1 MARGVITQKNFIME
15 KKAKII
21 ATLGP
26 AIYSENKL
34 KQLINL
40 GVDAFRINFSHNT
53 NGISKIVYKIRK
65 IEKIIKKKISLIAD
79 LQGVKLRVGKI
90 KKENQ
95 KIIFNQNYIFDT
107 KNELGNNKRITFP
120 YPKILK
126 KLKKGN
132 KILIDDGK
140 FTFVVIKRTGN
151 SVTTICKS
159 QNCYMKSSKSVH
171 VQNLEI
177 PFNKLTSKDKKDIKS
192 AIKLGC
198 NWIAL
203 SYIQNEKLILE
214 TRKLIKSDVGIISKI
229 ENKHALKNITK
240 IIKATDSIMIAR
252 GDLAID
258 IGHSEVPKV
267 QLSLIKKCS
276 QFSKSVIVAT
286 QMLESMIENN
296 TATRAEINDIA
307 TAIFQGADAVMLSAE
322 TAIGKFPT
330 LAVSTMAKT
339 ISSTEKYKKE
349 HIEDFKN
356 LIISNK
362 DPVKSILLSVK
373 DIAYNSNVKA
383 IIVFSNSGKSAKL
396 VSAMRPAAKI
406 LTISPNINVS
416 RQVSLLWG
424 VQSINSR
431 DANNWK
437 DMMSISKEI
446 IKKLKFIKKNDFVV
460 ITAGLPF
467 GKSGMTNM
475 IRLYKVEA

>member
-1 MARGVITQKNFIME
+1 ME
-15 KKAKII
+15 KKAKIL

-26 AIYSENKL
+26 SIYNESKL
-34 KQLINL
+34 NTLVEL
-40 GVDAFRINFSHNT
+40 GVDAFRINFSHDT
-53 NGISKIVYKIRK
+53 SGIKKIISQIRK
-65 IEKIIKKKISLIAD
+65 IEKRKGKKISLIAD
-79 LQGVKLRVGKI
+79 LQGIKLRIGNVKDGIQKI
-90 KKENQ
+90 RYNQ
-95 KIIFNQNYIFDT
+95 KFILDNKTQI
-107 KNELGNNKRITFP
+107 GNNLRVNFP
-120 YPKILK
+120 YSKILK

-140 FTFVVIKRTGN
+140 FLFSVIGKSKN
-151 SVTTICKS
+151 SIITKCKS
-159 QNCYMKSSKSVH
+159 HNCMIRSNKGVH
-171 VQNLEI
+171 IPNLNMS
-177 PFNKLTSKDKKDIKS
+177 FNNLTTKDKKDIKT
-192 AIKLGC
+192 ATKLGC

-203 SYIQNEKLILE
+203 SFLQNEKIILE
-214 TRKLIKSDVGIISKI
+214 ARKLIRKDIGIISKI
-229 ENKHALKNITK
+229 ENKVALMNINK
-240 IIKATDSIMIAR
+240 IIKSTDAVMVAR

-276 QFSKSVIVAT
+276 QNSKSVIVAT

-296 TATRAEINDIA
+296 TATRAEVNDIA
-307 TAIFQGADAVMLSAE
+307 TAIFQGADTVMLSAE
-322 TAIGKFPT
+322 AAIGKFPT
-330 LAVSTMAKT
+330 QAVSTMTQT
-339 ISSTEKYKKE
+339 ILSTEKYKRQ

-356 LIISNK
+356 SIIANR

-373 DIAYNSNVKA
+373 NIAYNPNVKA

-406 LTISPNINVS
+406 VTISPNINVC
-416 RQVSLLWG
+416 RQVSLIWG

-431 DANNWK
+431 DANGWK

-467 GKSGMTNM
+467 GKAGMTNM
-475 IRLYKVEA
+475 VRLYKVK

>member
-1 MARGVITQKNFIME
+1 ME

-26 AIYSENKL
+26 SIYSEINLKKL
-34 KQLINL
+34 IDL

-53 NGISKIVYKIRK
+53 KNINSIVHKIRK
-65 IEKIIKKKISLIAD
+65 IEKKINKKISLIAD
-79 LQGVKLRVGKI
+79 LQGVKLRVGEI
-90 KKENQ
+90 LNQNQ
-95 KIIFNQNYIFDT
+95 KIKYNQKFIFDN
-107 KNELGNNKRITFP
+107 KKKLGDANRVRFP
-120 YPKILK
+120 YPKILH

-140 FTFVVIKRTGN
+140 FTFIVTKKIGS
-151 SVTTICKS
+151 SVFTICKS
-159 QNCYMKSSKSVH
+159 HNCFIKSNKSVH
-171 VQNLEI
+171 IQNLNVK
-177 PFNKLTSKDKKDIKS
+177 FNKLTLKDKGDIKT

-203 SYIQNEKLILE
+203 SYIQDEMLIHE
-214 TRKLIKSDVGIISKI
+214 ARKLIKKDMGIISKI
-229 ENKHALKNITK
+229 ENKHALKNIIG

-276 QFSKSVIVAT
+276 EFSKSVIVAT

-307 TAIFQGADAVMLSAE
+307 TAIFQGSDAVMLSAE
-322 TAIGKFPT
+322 AAIGKFPSQ
-330 LAVSTMAKT
+330 AVSTMAKT
-339 ISSTEKYKKE
+339 ILSTEKYKKE

-356 LIISNK
+356 KIISNK
-362 DPVKSILLSVK
+362 DPIKSILLSVK

-383 IIVFSNSGKSAKL
+383 IVVFSNSGKSAKL

-431 DANNWK
+431 DANDWK

-446 IKKLKFIKKNDFVV
+446 IKKFRFIKKNDFIV

-467 GKSGMTNM
+467 GKAGMTNM
-475 IRLYKVEA
+475 IRLYKVGT

>member
-1 MARGVITQKNFIME
+1 ME

-26 AIYSENKL
+26 AIYSDTKL
-34 KQLINL
+34 KTLIDL

-53 NGISKIVYKIRK
+53 NGISKIVSRIRK
-65 IEKIIKKKISLIAD
+65 IEKNTKKKISLIAD

-90 KKENQ
+90 KNENQ
-95 KIIFNQNYIFDT
+95 KIKFNQKFIFDN
-107 KNELGNNKRITFP
+107 KVEIGNNKRITFP
-120 YPKILK
+120 YPKILR

-140 FTFVVIKRTGN
+140 FTFIVTNKIGSSVVT
-151 SVTTICKS
+151 VCKS
-159 QNCYMKSSKSVH
+159 QNCYMKSNKSVH
-171 VQNLEI
+171 IQNVDI
-177 PFNKLTSKDKKDIKS
+177 AFNKLTIKDKQDIKS

-203 SYIQNEKLILE
+203 SYIQNEKLIFE
-214 TRKLIKSDVGIISKI
+214 ARKLIKKDMGIISKI
-229 ENKHALKNITK
+229 ENKHALKNIVN
-240 IIKATDSIMIAR
+240 IIKASDSIMIAR

-276 QFSKSVIVAT
+276 QYSKSVIVAT
-286 QMLESMIENN
+286 QMLESMIENS

-307 TAIFQGADAVMLSAE
+307 TAIFQGADTVMLSAE
-322 TAIGKFPT
+322 AAIGKFPSQ
-330 LAVSTMAKT
+330 AVSTMSKT
-339 ISSTEKYKKE
+339 IISTEKYKKE

-356 LIISNK
+356 SIISNK

-373 DIAYNSNVKA
+373 DIAYNNNVKA

-431 DANNWK
+431 DANGWK

-446 IKKLKFIKKNDFVV
+446 IKKLKFIKKNDFVI

-467 GKSGMTNM
+467 GRAGMTNM
-475 IRLYKVEA
+475 IRLYKVGT

>member
-1 MARGVITQKNFIME
+1 ME

-26 AIYSENKL
+26 AIYNETKL
-34 KQLINL
+34 KKLVNL

-53 NGISKIVYKIRK
+53 IGIKKIVSKIRK
-65 IEKIIKKKISLIAD
+65 IEKFTKKKISLIAD
-79 LQGVKLRVGKI
+79 LQGVKLRLGKLKDSSQKI
-90 KKENQ
+90 KFNQ
-95 KIIFNQNYIFDT
+95 KFTFDN
-107 KNELGNNKRITFP
+107 KKLIGNNSRICFP
-120 YPKILK
+120 YPNILK

-140 FTFVVIKRTGN
+140 FTFVVINKKGL
-151 SVTTICKS
+151 SVNTICKS
-159 QNCYMKSSKSVH
+159 QNCYIQNNKSVH
-171 VQNLEI
+171 IPDFEI
-177 PFNKLTSKDKKDIKS
+177 TFNKLTSKDKKDIKT

-203 SYIQNEKLILE
+203 SYLQNEKLIIE
-214 TRKLIKSDVGIISKI
+214 TRKLIRKDMGIIAKI
-229 ENKHALKNITK
+229 ENKQALKNINK
-240 IIKATDSIMIAR
+240 IIKATDSVMIAR

-296 TATRAEINDIA
+296 IATRAEINDIA
-307 TAIFQGADAVMLSAE
+307 TAIFQGADTVMLSAE
-322 TAIGKFPT
+322 AAVGKFPT
-330 LAVSTMAKT
+330 QAVSTMAQT
-339 ISSTEKYKKE
+339 ILSTEKYKKK

-356 LIISNK
+356 SIISNK

-373 DIAYNSNVKA
+373 DMAYNSNVKA

-431 DANNWK
+431 DANGWK

-446 IKKLKFIKKNDFVV
+446 IKKLKFIKKNDFVI

-467 GKSGMTNM
+467 GKAGMTNM
-475 IRLYKVEA
+475 IRLYKVGS

>member
-1 MARGVITQKNFIME
+1 ME

-26 AIYSENKL
+26 AIYSETKL
-34 KQLINL
+34 KQIVNL
-40 GVDAFRINFSHNT
+40 GVDVFRINFSHNT
-53 NGISKIVYKIRK
+53 KSINKIVSRIRK
-65 IEKIIKKKISLIAD
+65 IEKNTNKKISLIAD

-90 KKENQ
+90 KNENLKIKYNQ
-95 KIIFNQNYIFDT
+95 KYIFDN
-107 KNELGNNKRITFP
+107 KSELGNKNRITFA
-120 YPKILK
+120 YPKILQ

-132 KILIDDGK
+132 KILVDDGK
-140 FTFVVIKRTGN
+140 FMFVVTKRIGN

-159 QNCYMKSSKSVH
+159 QNCYIKSNKSVH
-171 VQNLEI
+171 IQNIDLA
-177 PFNKLTSKDKKDIKS
+177 FNKLTSKDKKDIKT
-192 AIKLGC
+192 ANKLGC

-203 SYIQNEKLILE
+203 SYIQNEKIIYE
-214 TRKLIKSDVGIISKI
+214 ARKLIKKDVGIISKI
-229 ENKHALKNITK
+229 ENKHALKNIIK

-258 IGHSEVPKV
+258 VGHSEVPKI

-322 TAIGKFPT
+322 AAIGKFPSQ
-330 LAVSTMAKT
+330 AVSTMAKT
-339 ISSTEKYKKE
+339 IISTEKYKKE

-356 LIISNK
+356 SIISNK

-373 DIAYNSNVKA
+373 DIAYNSDVKA

-424 VQSINSR
+424 VQSINSH
-431 DANNWK
+431 DANGWK
-437 DMMSISKEI
+437 DMMSISKEL

-467 GKSGMTNM
+467 GKAGMTNM
-475 IRLYKVEA
+475 IRLYKVGT

>member
-1 MARGVITQKNFIME
+1 ME

-21 ATLGP
+21 ATIGP
-26 AIYSENKL
+26 AIYSSARL
-34 KQLINL
+34 KKLINL

-53 NGISKIVYKIRK
+53 NGVSKIVSKIRK
-65 IEKIIKKKISLIAD
+65 IEKITNKKISLIAD

-90 KKENQ
+90 KNESQKIKFNQ
-95 KIIFNQNYIFDT
+95 KYIFDN
-107 KNELGNNKRITFP
+107 KFEIGNNKRITFP

-140 FTFVVIKRTGN
+140 FIFIVTNKIGN
-151 SVTTICKS
+151 SVVTICKS
-159 QNCYMKSSKSVH
+159 QNCFMKSNKSVH
-171 VQNLEI
+171 IQNI
-177 PFNKLTSKDKKDIKS
+177 DITFNKLTKKDKKDIKS

-214 TRKLIKSDVGIISKI
+214 ARKLIKKDMGIISKI
-229 ENKHALKNITK
+229 ENKHALRNIVN
-240 IIKATDSIMIAR
+240 IIKTTDSIMIAR

-276 QFSKSVIVAT
+276 QYSKSVIVAT
-286 QMLESMIENN
+286 QMLESMIENS

-307 TAIFQGADAVMLSAE
+307 TAIFQGADTVMLSAE
-322 TAIGKFPT
+322 AAIGKYPT
-330 LAVSTMAKT
+330 QAVSTMAKT
-339 ISSTEKYKKE
+339 IISTEKYKKE

-356 LIISNK
+356 SIMANK

-373 DIAYNSNVKA
+373 DIAYNTNVKA

-406 LTISPNINVS
+406 LTISPNVNIS

-431 DANNWK
+431 DANGWK

-467 GKSGMTNM
+467 GKAGMTNM
-475 IRLYKVEA
+475 IRLYKVGT

>member
-1 MARGVITQKNFIME
+1 ME

-21 ATLGP
+21 ATIGP
-26 AIYSENKL
+26 AIYSSARL
-34 KQLINL
+34 KKLINL

-53 NGISKIVYKIRK
+53 NGVSKIVSKIRK
-65 IEKIIKKKISLIAD
+65 IEKITNKKISLIAD

-90 KKENQ
+90 KNENQ
-95 KIIFNQNYIFDT
+95 KIKFNQKYIFDN
-107 KNELGNNKRITFP
+107 KFEIGNNKRITFP

-140 FTFVVIKRTGN
+140 FIFIVTNKIGN
-151 SVTTICKS
+151 SVVTICKS
-159 QNCYMKSSKSVH
+159 QNCFMKSNKSVH
-171 VQNLEI
+171 IQNVDI
-177 PFNKLTSKDKKDIKS
+177 TFNKLTKKDKKDIKS

-214 TRKLIKSDVGIISKI
+214 ARKLIKKDMGIISKI
-229 ENKHALKNITK
+229 ENKHALRNIVN
-240 IIKATDSIMIAR
+240 IIKTTDSIMIAR

-276 QFSKSVIVAT
+276 QYSKSVIVAT
-286 QMLESMIENN
+286 QMLESMIENS

-307 TAIFQGADAVMLSAE
+307 TAIFQGADTVMLSAE
-322 TAIGKFPT
+322 AAIGKYPT
-330 LAVSTMAKT
+330 QAVLTMAKT
-339 ISSTEKYKKE
+339 IISTEKYKKE

-356 LIISNK
+356 SIMANK

-373 DIAYNSNVKA
+373 DIAYNTNVKA

-406 LTISPNINVS
+406 LTISPNINIS

-431 DANNWK
+431 DANGWK

-467 GKSGMTNM
+467 GKAGMTNM
-475 IRLYKVEA
+475 IRLYKVGT

>member
-1 MARGVITQKNFIME
+1 ME

-26 AIYSENKL
+26 SIFSQNKL
-34 KQLINL
+34 KKLIDL
-40 GVDAFRINFSHNT
+40 GVDSFRINFSHNT
-53 NGISKIVYKIRK
+53 TGINKIISRIRK
-65 IEKIIKKKISLIAD
+65 IEKNKNKKIALIAD
-79 LQGVKLRVGKI
+79 LQGVKLRVGKVLNETQKI
-90 KKENQ
+90 KYNQ
-95 KIIFNQNYIFDT
+95 KIIFDS
-107 KNELGNNKRITFP
+107 KKESGNSKRISFP
-120 YPKILK
+120 YPNILK
-126 KLKKGN
+126 KLQKNN

-140 FTFVVIKRTGN
+140 FTFLVINKKGN

-159 QNCYMKSSKSVH
+159 QNATIKSNKSVH
-171 VQNLEI
+171 I
-177 PFNKLTSKDKKDIKS
+177 PSLDLSFKKLTLKDKKDIKT

-203 SYIQNEKLILE
+203 SYLQNEKLIHE
-214 TRKLIKSDVGIISKI
+214 ARKLIKKDMGIISKI

-240 IIKATDSIMIAR
+240 IINATDSIMIAR
-252 GDLAID
+252 GDLAIE
-258 IGHSEVPKV
+258 IGHSVVPKV

-276 QFSKSVIVAT
+276 ELSKSVIVAT

-307 TAIFQGADAVMLSAE
+307 TAIFQGADTVMLSAE
-322 TAIGKFPT
+322 TAIGKFST
-330 LAVSTMAKT
+330 QAVATMTRT
-339 ISSTEKYKKE
+339 IVSAEKYKRE

-356 LIISNK
+356 SIITNK

-373 DIAYNSNVKA
+373 DIAYNPDVKA

-396 VSAMRPAAKI
+396 VSSMRPAAKI
-406 LTISPNINVS
+406 ITISPNINVS

-424 VQSINSR
+424 VKSINSR
-431 DANNWK
+431 DANGWK

-446 IKKLKFIKKNDFVV
+446 IKKLRFIKKNNYVI

-467 GKSGMTNM
+467 GKAGMTNM
-475 IRLYKVEA
+475 VRLYKVEL

>member
-1 MARGVITQKNFIME
+1 ME

-26 AIYSENKL
+26 AIYKETKL
-34 KQLINL
+34 KQLVNL

-53 NGISKIVYKIRK
+53 NGMDKIVSRIRK
-65 IEKIIKKKISLIAD
+65 IEKSTNKKISLIAD
-79 LQGVKLRVGKI
+79 LQGVKLRVNKI
-90 KKENQ
+90 KNDNQ
-95 KIIFNQNYIFDT
+95 KIKYNQKYIFDN
-107 KNELGNNKRITFP
+107 KKELGNINRITFP
-120 YPKILK
+120 YPKILQ

-132 KILIDDGK
+132 KILVDDGK
-140 FTFVVIKRTGN
+140 FVFVVIKKLIN
-151 SVTTICKS
+151 SVTTVCKS
-159 QNCYMKSSKSVH
+159 QNCFMRSNKSVH
-171 VQNLEI
+171 IQNFDI
-177 PFNKLTSKDKKDIKS
+177 PFNRLTNKDKKDIKT

-214 TRKLIKSDVGIISKI
+214 AKKLIKKDMGIISKI
-229 ENKHALKNITK
+229 ENKHALKNINK

-286 QMLESMIENN
+286 QMLESMIEND

-307 TAIFQGADAVMLSAE
+307 TAIFQGADTVMLSAE
-322 TAIGKFPT
+322 AAIGKFPSQ
-330 LAVSTMAKT
+330 AVSTMADT
-339 ISSTEKYKKE
+339 IVSTEKYKKE
-349 HIEDFKN
+349 HIDDFKN
-356 LIISNK
+356 SIITNK

-373 DIAYNSNVKA
+373 DIAYNPDVKA

-396 VSAMRPAAKI
+396 VSAIRPAAKI
-406 LTISPNINVS
+406 VTISPNINIS

-431 DANNWK
+431 DANGWK
-437 DMMSISKEI
+437 DMMSISREI
-446 IKKLKFIKKNDFVV
+446 IKKLTFIKKNDFVV

-467 GKSGMTNM
+467 GKAGMTNM
-475 IRLYKVEA
+475 IRLYKVGT

>member
-1 MARGVITQKNFIME
+1 ME

-26 AIYSENKL
+26 AIYNESKL
-34 KQLINL
+34 RQLVNL
-40 GVDAFRINFSHNT
+40 GVDAFRINFSHDT
-53 NGISKIVYKIRK
+53 NGMGKIVSKIRK
-65 IEKIIKKKISLIAD
+65 IEKNTNKKIALIAD
-79 LQGVKLRVGKI
+79 LQGVKLRVGKTNNENHKI
-90 KKENQ
+90 KYNQ
-95 KIIFNQNYIFDT
+95 KFTFDN
-107 KNELGNNKRITFP
+107 KKELGNNNRITFP

-126 KLKKGN
+126 RLKKGN

-140 FTFVVIKRTGN
+140 FTFIVTKKVGN
-151 SVTTICKS
+151 SVSTICKS
-159 QNCYMKSSKSVH
+159 QNCYIKSNKSVH
-171 VQNLEI
+171 IQNLDI
-177 PFNKLTSKDKKDIKS
+177 SFNKLTTKDKKDIKS
-192 AIKLGC
+192 AIRLGC

-203 SYIQNEKLILE
+203 SYIQNEKLIHE
-214 TRKLIKSDVGIISKI
+214 SRKLIKKDMGIISKI
-229 ENKHALKNITK
+229 ENKHALKNITE

-307 TAIFQGADAVMLSAE
+307 TAIFQGADTVMLSAE
-322 TAIGKFPT
+322 AAIGKFPSQ
-330 LAVSTMAKT
+330 AVSTMTQT
-339 ISSTEKYKKE
+339 IISAEKYKKD

-356 LIISNK
+356 SIIANK
-362 DPVKSILLSVK
+362 DPVKSVLLSVK
-373 DIAYNSNVKA
+373 DIAYNPDVKA

-406 LTISPNINVS
+406 LTISPNINIS

-431 DANNWK
+431 DASGWK

-446 IKKLKFIKKNDFVV
+446 ITKHKFIKKKDFVI

-467 GKSGMTNM
+467 GKAGMTNM
-475 IRLYKVEA
+475 VRLYKVGF

>member
-1 MARGVITQKNFIME
+1 ME

-26 AIYSENKL
+26 SIYSETKL
-34 KQLINL
+34 KRLVDL

-53 NGISKIVYKIRK
+53 KGINKIITKIRR
-65 IEKIIKKKISLIAD
+65 IEKKSGKKLSLIAD
-79 LQGVKLRVGKI
+79 LQGVKLRIGNI
-90 KKENQ
+90 KDNNQ
-95 KIIFNQNYIFDT
+95 KIKLNQKFIFDNN
-107 KNELGNNKRITFP
+107 KFLGNDRRVNFP

-126 KLKKGN
+126 RLKKGN

-140 FTFVVIKRTGN
+140 FLFKVVGKKKN
-151 SVTTICKS
+151 SVITKCLSHNCILKS
-159 QNCYMKSSKSVH
+159 NKSIH
-171 VQNLEI
+171 I
-177 PFNKLTSKDKKDIKS
+177 PNFDIAFNKLTSKDRKDLKI

-203 SYIQNEKLILE
+203 SYLQNEKIILE
-214 TRKLIKSDVGIISKI
+214 TRKLIKKDMGIISKI
-229 ENKHALKNITK
+229 ENKHALKNIKK
-240 IIKATDSIMIAR
+240 IIQASDSIMIAR

-276 QFSKSVIVAT
+276 QYSKSVIVAT
-286 QMLESMIENN
+286 QMLETMIENN

-307 TAIFQGADAVMLSAE
+307 TAIFQGADTVMLSAE
-322 TAIGKFPT
+322 AAIGKFPAQ
-330 LAVSTMAKT
+330 AVSTMTQT
-339 ISSTEKYKKE
+339 ILSTEKYKKD

-356 LIISNK
+356 LIITNK

-373 DIAYNSNVKA
+373 DIAYNPNVKA

-406 LTISPNINVS
+406 LTISPNINIS

-431 DANNWK
+431 DANGWK
-437 DMMSISKEI
+437 DMMTISKEI
-446 IKKLKFIKKNDFVV
+446 IKKLKFVKKNDFVI

-467 GKSGMTNM
+467 GKAGMTNM
-475 IRLYKVEA
+475 IRLYKVGTK

>member
-1 MARGVITQKNFIME
+1 ME

-21 ATLGP
+21 VTLGP
-26 AIYSENKL
+26 SIFSENKL
-34 KQLINL
+34 KKLIDL

-53 NGISKIVYKIRK
+53 NGINKIITKIRK
-65 IEKIIKKKISLIAD
+65 IEKSKNKKISLIAD

-90 KKENQ
+90 LNETQKIKYNQ
-95 KIIFNQNYIFDT
+95 KFTFDL
-107 KNELGNNKRITFP
+107 KNEIGNSTRICFP
-120 YPKILK
+120 YPNILK

-140 FTFVVIKRTGN
+140 FTFIVLNKKGSSINTV
-151 SVTTICKS
+151 CKS
-159 QNCYMKSSKSVH
+159 QNATIKNNKSVH
-171 VQNLEI
+171 IPNLDI
-177 PFNKLTSKDKKDIKS
+177 AFNKLTLKDKKDIKI

-203 SYIQNEKLILE
+203 SYIQNEKLIYE
-214 TRKLIKSDVGIISKI
+214 ARKLIKKDMGIISKI
-229 ENKHALKNITK
+229 ENKHALRNITK
-240 IIKATDSIMIAR
+240 IINATDSIMIAR

-276 QFSKSVIVAT
+276 QLSKSVIVAT

-307 TAIFQGADAVMLSAE
+307 TAIFQGADTVMLSAE
-322 TAIGKFPT
+322 TAIGKFPSQ
-330 LAVSTMAKT
+330 AVTTMAQT
-339 ISSTEKYKKE
+339 IISTEKYKKE

-356 LIISNK
+356 AIISNK
-362 DPVKSILLSVK
+362 DPVKSVLLSVK
-373 DIAYNSNVKA
+373 DIAYNPDVKA

-416 RQVSLLWG
+416 RQVSLLLG

-431 DANNWK
+431 DANGWK

-446 IKKLKFIKKNDFVV
+446 IKKIKFIKKNDFVI

-467 GKSGMTNM
+467 GKAGMTNM
-475 IRLYKVEA
+475 IRLYKVGT

>member
-1 MARGVITQKNFIME
+1 ME

-26 AIYSENKL
+26 AIYNETKL
-34 KQLINL
+34 KQLVNL
-40 GVDAFRINFSHNT
+40 GVDAFRINFSHNI
-53 NGISKIVYKIRK
+53 NGINKIVSKIRK
-65 IEKIIKKKISLIAD
+65 IEKNTNKKISLIAD

-90 KKENQ
+90 KSESQKIKYNQ
-95 KIIFNQNYIFDT
+95 KFVFDN
-107 KNELGNNKRITFP
+107 KKEIGNNSRITFP
-120 YPKILK
+120 YPKILN

-140 FTFVVIKRTGN
+140 FIFIVLKKIGN
-151 SVTTICKS
+151 SVITVCKS
-159 QNCYMKSSKSVH
+159 QNCFIKSNKSVH
-171 VQNLEI
+171 IQNVDI
-177 PFNKLTSKDKKDIKS
+177 VFNKLTVKDKKDIKL

-214 TRKLIKSDVGIISKI
+214 ARKLLKKDIGIISKI
-229 ENKHALKNITK
+229 ENKHAIKNIIN

-276 QFSKSVIVAT
+276 QYSKSVIVAT

-296 TATRAEINDIA
+296 TPTRAEINDIA
-307 TAIFQGADAVMLSAE
+307 TAIFQGADTVMLSAE
-322 TAIGKFPT
+322 AAIGKYPVQ
-330 LAVSTMAKT
+330 AVSTMAKT
-339 ISSTEKYKKE
+339 IISTEKYKKE

-356 LIISNK
+356 SIMANK

-373 DIAYNSNVKA
+373 DIAYNTNVKA

-431 DANNWK
+431 DANGWK

-446 IKKLKFIKKNDFVV
+446 IKKLKFIKKNDFVI

-467 GKSGMTNM
+467 GKAGMTNM
-475 IRLYKVEA
+475 IRLYKVDT

>member
-1 MARGVITQKNFIME
+1 ME

-26 AIYSENKL
+26 AIYSNTKL
-34 KQLINL
+34 KQLVNL
-40 GVDAFRINFSHNT
+40 GVDAFRINFSHKT
-53 NGISKIVYKIRK
+53 QGINKIVSKIRK
-65 IEKIIKKKISLIAD
+65 IEKSSNKKLAIIAD
-79 LQGVKLRVGKI
+79 LQGVKLRVGNIKGDSQKI
-90 KKENQ
+90 KYNQ
-95 KIIFNQNYIFDT
+95 KYIFDT
-107 KNELGNNKRITFP
+107 KKNVGDHTRINFP

-132 KILIDDGK
+132 IILVDDGK
-140 FTFVVIKRTGN
+140 FTFVVTGKKGLAI
-151 SVTTICKS
+151 TTICKS
-159 QNCYMKSSKSVH
+159 QNCFVKSNKSIH
-171 VQNLEI
+171 I
-177 PFNKLTSKDKKDIKS
+177 PNFDIAFNKLTLKDKKDIKT

-203 SYIQNEKLILE
+203 SYLQNEKLILE
-214 TRKLIKSDVGIISKI
+214 ARKLIKKDMGIISKI
-229 ENKHALKNITK
+229 ENKHALKNIIK
-240 IIKATDSIMIAR
+240 IIKASDSIMIAR

-307 TAIFQGADAVMLSAE
+307 TAIFQGADTVMLSAE
-322 TAIGKFPT
+322 AAIGKFPT
-330 LAVSTMAKT
+330 QAVSTMTQT
-339 ISSTEKYKKE
+339 ILSTEKYKRQ

-356 LIISNK
+356 SIISNK

-373 DIAYNSNVKA
+373 DIAYNTNVKA

-406 LTISPNINVS
+406 VTISPNINVS

-431 DANNWK
+431 DANGWK

-446 IKKLKFIKKNDFVV
+446 IKKLRFINKNDFVV

-467 GKSGMTNM
+467 GKAGMTNM
-475 IRLYKVEA
+475 VRLYKVGT

>member
-1 MARGVITQKNFIME
+1 ME

-26 AIYSENKL
+26 AIYDDAKL
-34 KQLINL
+34 KQLVNL

-53 NGISKIVYKIRK
+53 NGINKIVTKIRK
-65 IEKIIKKKISLIAD
+65 IEKSVNKKIALIAD

-90 KKENQ
+90 KNEKQKIQFNQ
-95 KIIFNQNYIFDT
+95 KYIFD
-107 KNELGNNKRITFP
+107 NNKKIGDNNRITFP
-120 YPKILK
+120 YPGILQ
-126 KLKKGN
+126 KLKKKN

-140 FTFVVIKRTGN
+140 FIFVVIRKKGN
-151 SVTTICKS
+151 SVITVCKS
-159 QNCYMKSSKSVH
+159 QNCYMKSNKSVH
-171 VQNLEI
+171 IQNLDI
-177 PFNKLTSKDKKDIKS
+177 AFDKLTSKDKKDIKS

-214 TRKLIKSDVGIISKI
+214 TRKLIKRDIGIISKI
-229 ENKHALKNITK
+229 ENKHALRNINK

-307 TAIFQGADAVMLSAE
+307 TAIFQGADTVMLSAE
-322 TAIGKFPT
+322 AAIGKFPSQ
-330 LAVSTMAKT
+330 AVSTMNKT
-339 ISSTEKYKKE
+339 IISAEKYKKE

-356 LIISNK
+356 SIIANK

-373 DIAYNSNVKA
+373 DIAYNPDVKA

-406 LTISPNINVS
+406 VTISPNINVS

-431 DANNWK
+431 DANGWK
-437 DMMSISKEI
+437 DMMSISREI

-467 GKSGMTNM
+467 GKAGMTNM
-475 IRLYKVEA
+475 IRLYKVGT

>member
-1 MARGVITQKNFIME
+1 ME

-26 AIYSENKL
+26 AIYNETKL

-40 GVDAFRINFSHNT
+40 GVDAFRINFSHNII
-53 NGISKIVYKIRK
+53 GINKIVSKIRK
-65 IEKIIKKKISLIAD
+65 IEKSTNKKISLIAD

-90 KKENQ
+90 KAESQKIKYNQ
-95 KIIFNQNYIFDT
+95 KFVFD
-107 KNELGNNKRITFP
+107 NKREIGSNSRITFP
-120 YPKILK
+120 YPKILNR
-126 KLKKGN
+126 LKKGN

-140 FTFVVIKRTGN
+140 FIFIVLKKIGN
-151 SVTTICKS
+151 SVITICKS
-159 QNCYMKSSKSVH
+159 KNCFIKSNKSVH
-171 VQNLEI
+171 IRNIDIV
-177 PFNKLTSKDKKDIKS
+177 FNKLTVKDKNDIKL

-214 TRKLIKSDVGIISKI
+214 ARKLLKKDIGIISKI
-229 ENKHALKNITK
+229 ENKHAIKNIIN

-276 QFSKSVIVAT
+276 QYSKSVIVAT

-307 TAIFQGADAVMLSAE
+307 TAIFQGADTVMLSAE
-322 TAIGKFPT
+322 AAIGKYPSQ
-330 LAVSTMAKT
+330 AVSTMAKT
-339 ISSTEKYKKE
+339 IISTEKYKKE

-356 LIISNK
+356 SIIANK

-373 DIAYNSNVKA
+373 DIAYNTNVKA

-431 DANNWK
+431 DANGWK

-446 IKKLKFIKKNDFVV
+446 IKKLKFIKKNDFVI

-467 GKSGMTNM
+467 GKAGMTNM
-475 IRLYKVEA
+475 IRLYKVGT

>member
-1 MARGVITQKNFIME
+1 ME

-26 AIYSENKL
+26 SIFNEIKL
-34 KQLINL
+34 KQLIDL

-53 NGISKIVYKIRK
+53 KGIKKIVSKIRK
-65 IEKIIKKKISLIAD
+65 IEKKKNKKISLIAD
-79 LQGVKLRVGKI
+79 LQGVKLRVGKVKNDTQKI
-90 KKENQ
+90 RYNQ
-95 KIIFNQNYIFDT
+95 KFIFD
-107 KNELGNNKRITFP
+107 NNKKIGNSNRINFA
-120 YPKILK
+120 YPNIIK

-140 FTFVVIKRTGN
+140 FTFLVKSRNKN
-151 SVTTICKS
+151 SVITVCKS
-159 QNCYMKSSKSVH
+159 QNCFIRSNKSIH
-171 VQNLEI
+171 IQNLDI
-177 PFNKLTSKDKKDIKS
+177 SFNKLTYKDKKDISS

-203 SYIQNEKLILE
+203 SYIQNEKIINQ
-214 TRKLIKSDVGIISKI
+214 TRKLIKKDIGIISKI

-258 IGHSEVPKV
+258 IGHSEVPKI

-276 QFSKSVIVAT
+276 QLSKSVIVAT

-307 TAIFQGADAVMLSAE
+307 TAIFQGADTVMLSAE
-322 TAIGKFPT
+322 AAIGKFPVQ
-330 LAVSTMAKT
+330 AVSTMRQT
-339 ISSTEKYKKE
+339 IISAEKYKKE

-356 LIISNK
+356 SIITNK

-373 DIAYNSNVKA
+373 DIAYNPDVKA

-396 VSAMRPAAKI
+396 VSSMRPAAKI
-406 LTISPNINVS
+406 ITISPNINVS

-424 VQSINSR
+424 VHSINSR
-431 DANNWK
+431 DAKGWK

-446 IKKLKFIKKNDFVV
+446 IKKLKFIKKNDFVI

-467 GKSGMTNM
+467 GKAGMTNM
-475 IRLYKVEA
+475 VRLYKVGT

>member
-1 MARGVITQKNFIME
+1 ME

-26 AIYSENKL
+26 AIYSSTKL
-34 KQLINL
+34 KQLVNL

-53 NGISKIVYKIRK
+53 KGIKRIVSKIRK
-65 IEKIIKKKISLIAD
+65 IEKSSNKKIALIAD
-79 LQGVKLRVGKI
+79 LQGVKLRVGKVEEDI
-90 KKENQ
+90 KKIKYNQ
-95 KIIFNQNYIFDT
+95 KYTFDT
-107 KNELGNNKRITFP
+107 KKKIGDQFRINFP

-126 KLKKGN
+126 RLKKGN

-140 FTFVVIKRTGN
+140 FTFQVIGKKGLAV
-151 SVTTICKS
+151 STICKS
-159 QNCYMKSSKSVH
+159 QNCYMRSNKSIH
-171 VQNLEI
+171 I
-177 PFNKLTSKDKKDIKS
+177 PNFDIAFNKLTSKDKKDIKIAS
-192 AIKLGC
+192 KLGC

-203 SYIQNEKLILE
+203 SYLQNDKLIHE
-214 TRKLIKSDVGIISKI
+214 TRKLIRKDMGIISKI
-229 ENKHALKNITK
+229 ENKHALKNIIS

-307 TAIFQGADAVMLSAE
+307 TAIFQGADTVMLSAE
-322 TAIGKFPT
+322 AAIGKFPT
-330 LAVSTMAKT
+330 QAVSTMSQT
-339 ISSTEKYKKE
+339 ILSTEKYKRQ

-356 LIISNK
+356 SIISNK

-373 DIAYNSNVKA
+373 DIAYNPNVKA

-406 LTISPNINVS
+406 LTISPNINIS

-431 DANNWK
+431 DAKGWK
-437 DMMSISKEI
+437 DMIAISKEI
-446 IKKLKFIKKNDFVV
+446 IRKLRFIKKKDFVI

-467 GKSGMTNM
+467 GKAGMTNM
-475 IRLYKVEA
+475 IRLYKVEK

>member
-1 MARGVITQKNFIME
+1 ME

-26 AIYSENKL
+26 AIYSETKL
-34 KQLINL
+34 KQLVNL

-53 NGISKIVYKIRK
+53 IGMNKIVSKIRK
-65 IEKIIKKKISLIAD
+65 IEKNTNKKISLIAD
-79 LQGVKLRVGKI
+79 LQGVKLRIGKI

-95 KIIFNQNYIFDT
+95 KIKLNQKFIFDN
-107 KNELGNNKRITFP
+107 KKELGNTNRVTFP

-126 KLKKGN
+126 KLRKGN

-140 FTFVVIKRTGN
+140 YSFVVTKKNNNT
-151 SVTTICKS
+151 VTTICKS
-159 QNCYMKSSKSVH
+159 QNCYMKSNKSVH
-171 VQNLEI
+171 IQNLDI
-177 PFNKLTSKDKKDIKS
+177 SFDRLTSKDKRDIKS

-203 SYIQNEKLILE
+203 SYLQNEKIIIE
-214 TRKLIKSDVGIISKI
+214 TRKLIRKDMGIISKI

-240 IIKATDSIMIAR
+240 IIKATDSVMIAR

-258 IGHSEVPKV
+258 IGHSEVPKI

-276 QFSKSVIVAT
+276 EFSKSVIVAT

-307 TAIFQGADAVMLSAE
+307 TAIFQGEDTVMLSAE
-322 TAIGKFPT
+322 AAIGKFPSQ
-330 LAVSTMAKT
+330 AVSTMTQT
-339 ISSTEKYKKE
+339 IISAEKYKKE
-349 HIEDFKN
+349 HIDDFKN
-356 LIISNK
+356 SIIPKK

-373 DIAYNSNVKA
+373 DIAYNPDVKA

-396 VSAMRPAAKI
+396 VSAIRPAAKI
-406 LTISPNINVS
+406 VTISPNINIS

-431 DANNWK
+431 DASGWK
-437 DMMSISKEI
+437 DMMSISREI

-467 GKSGMTNM
+467 GKAGMTNM
-475 IRLYKVEA
+475 IRLYKVGT

>member
-1 MARGVITQKNFIME
+1 ME

-34 KQLINL
+34 KKLVEL

-53 NGISKIVYKIRK
+53 IGISRIISKIRK
-65 IEKIIKKKISLIAD
+65 IEKKIGKKLSLIAD

-90 KKENQ
+90 KNEKQRIEFNQ
-95 KIIFNQNYIFDT
+95 KFTFDDN
-107 KNELGNNKRITFP
+107 KNLGDHSRINFP
-120 YPKILK
+120 YPAILK

-140 FTFVVIKRTGN
+140 YSFSVISKRGN
-151 SVTTICKS
+151 SITTKCRS
-159 QNCYMKSSKSVH
+159 QNCVLSSNKSFH
-171 VQNLEI
+171 VPNLDMT
-177 PFNKLTSKDKKDIKS
+177 FNKLTLKDKKDIKT

-203 SYIQNEKLILE
+203 SYLQNEKLILE
-214 TRKLIKSDVGIISKI
+214 TRKLIKKDMGIISKI
-229 ENKHALKNITK
+229 ENKHAIKNIKK
-240 IIKATDSIMIAR
+240 IIQATDSIMIAR

-286 QMLESMIENN
+286 QMLESMIENS

-307 TAIFQGADAVMLSAE
+307 TAIFQGADTVMLSAE
-322 TAIGKFPT
+322 AAIGKFPT
-330 LAVSTMAKT
+330 QAVSTMTET
-339 ISSTEKYKKE
+339 ILSTEKYKRE

-356 LIISNK
+356 SIIANK

-373 DIAYNSNVKA
+373 DMAYNSNVKA

-406 LTISPNINVS
+406 VTISPNINVS

-431 DANNWK
+431 DANGWK

-467 GKSGMTNM
+467 GKAGMTNM
-475 IRLYKVEA
+475 VRLYKVGT

>member
-1 MARGVITQKNFIME
+1 ME

-26 AIYSENKL
+26 AIYNESKL
-34 KQLINL
+34 RQLVNL
-40 GVDAFRINFSHNT
+40 GVDAFRINFSHDT
-53 NGISKIVYKIRK
+53 NGIGKIVSRIRR
-65 IEKIIKKKISLIAD
+65 IEKNTNKKIALIAD
-79 LQGVKLRVGKI
+79 LQGVKLRVGKTNNENYKI
-90 KKENQ
+90 KYNQ
-95 KIIFNQNYIFDT
+95 KFTFDN
-107 KNELGNNKRITFP
+107 KKELGNNNRITFP

-140 FTFVVIKRTGN
+140 FTFIVTKKVGN
-151 SVTTICKS
+151 SVSTICKS
-159 QNCYMKSSKSVH
+159 QNCYIKSNKSVH
-171 VQNLEI
+171 IQNLDI
-177 PFNKLTSKDKKDIKS
+177 SFNKLTTKDKKDIKS
-192 AIKLGC
+192 AIRLGC

-203 SYIQNEKLILE
+203 SYIQNEKLIHE
-214 TRKLIKSDVGIISKI
+214 SRKLIKKDMGIISKI
-229 ENKHALKNITK
+229 ENKYALKNITE

-307 TAIFQGADAVMLSAE
+307 TAIFQGADTVMLSAE
-322 TAIGKFPT
+322 AAIGKFPSQ
-330 LAVSTMAKT
+330 AVSTMTQT
-339 ISSTEKYKKE
+339 IISTEKYKKD

-356 LIISNK
+356 SIIANK
-362 DPVKSILLSVK
+362 DPVKSVLLSVK
-373 DIAYNSNVKA
+373 DIAYNPDVKA

-424 VQSINSR
+424 GQSINSR
-431 DANNWK
+431 DASGWK

-446 IKKLKFIKKNDFVV
+446 IKKHKFIKKNDFVI

-467 GKSGMTNM
+467 GKAGMTNM
-475 IRLYKVEA
+475 VRLYKVGL

>member
-1 MARGVITQKNFIME
+1 ME

-26 AIYSENKL
+26 AIFSEIKL
-34 KQLINL
+34 KQLVNL

-53 NGISKIVYKIRK
+53 NGISKIVSKIRK
-65 IEKIIKKKISLIAD
+65 IEKSTKKNISLIAD

-90 KKENQ
+90 KNGTQKIKFNQ
-95 KIIFNQNYIFDT
+95 KFTFDN
-107 KNELGNNKRITFP
+107 KKEIGNNNRIQFS

-126 KLKKGN
+126 KIKKGN

-140 FTFVVIKRTGN
+140 FVFIVIKKMGN
-151 SVTTICKS
+151 SVITVCKS
-159 QNCYMKSSKSVH
+159 QNCYMKNNKSVH
-171 VQNLEI
+171 IRNVDI
-177 PFNKLTSKDKKDIKS
+177 AFNKLTTKDKKDIKS
-192 AIKLGC
+192 AIKLRC

-214 TRKLIKSDVGIISKI
+214 ARKLIKKDMGIISKI
-229 ENKHALKNITK
+229 ENKHALKNIVN
-240 IIKATDSIMIAR
+240 IIRATDSIMIAR

-276 QFSKSVIVAT
+276 QYSKSVIVAT

-296 TATRAEINDIA
+296 SATRAEINDIA
-307 TAIFQGADAVMLSAE
+307 TAIFQGADTVMLSAE
-322 TAIGKFPT
+322 AAIGKYPSQ
-330 LAVSTMAKT
+330 AVSTMSKT
-339 ISSTEKYKKE
+339 IISTEKYKKE
-349 HIEDFKN
+349 HIGDFKN
-356 LIISNK
+356 SIITNK

-373 DIAYNSNVKA
+373 DIAYNTNVKA

-406 LTISPNINVS
+406 FTISPNINVS

-431 DANNWK
+431 DAHGWK

-446 IKKLKFIKKNDFVV
+446 IKKLKFIKKNDFVI

-467 GKSGMTNM
+467 GKAGMTNM
-475 IRLYKVEA
+475 IRLYKVGT